1 MCLKLWSQCAV
12 WGCSQQKCTELH
24 RGALGSAAKGPGPVH
39 TSLSPYPCKGIL
51 QALFR
56 RDVRHE
62 VRCESQD
69 IQTDVN
75 DLITQLLAYPSA
87 QEGTQ
92 KGAKAAQYG

>member
-1 MCLKLWSQCAV
+1 MCLKLWSHVQFGAV
-12 WGCSQQKCTELH
+12 HSRNAQNCTE
-24 RGALGSAAKGPGPVH
+24 SAAKGPGPVH

-56 RDVRHE
+56 RDVRHK

-87 QEGTQ
+87 QEGIQ